1 MYKFQYY
8 ILNNIQYLLLA
19 LSLVSGAIV
28 VIPFG
33 TQIYMAGL
41 FYLLC
46 YSLINR
52 CNNWYFGRYYILF
65 LIACLLSCIVSNSYN
80 IRFFVFIL
88 IVVSFTPIT
97 ISTKLF
103 NFRKIYLKHCLLLF
117 PIIAIVSLYCY
128 IYNINYY
135 AHVGNELDFSAL
147 FPHSMWLGAAVGLSN
162 IVTLWMMFSSKSRI
176 GQLICLIVLLLSI
189 YVSVVAASRSALFA
203 SLISMGV
210 FIVVKLNNVIKILI
224 VGCLIFIATIILLPT
239 YLSGA
244 DRMKGKFQSSEGKY
258 GSRTELFT
266 SGFRHFKD
274 TPFFG
279 TGFAVSYNIKGEKIV
294 GRLES
299 GSGWLSI
306 LFQTGVF
313 GFVVIFIII
322 SKLYK
327 VVYYMRRDNDLMLF
341 VFAFAYLSLHSI
353 FEGYILTVGYYPCIL
368 FWCLLGYLYT
378 YPYFKE
384 RESLY
389 IIKKSSSINKHI

>member
-52 CNNWYFGRYYILF
+52 CNNWYLGRYYILF

-80 IRFFVFIL
+80 IRFFVFVL
-88 IVVSFTPIT
+88 IVFSFTPIT
-97 ISTKLF
+97 ISNKLF
-103 NFRKIYLKHCLLLF
+103 NFRKRYLKHCLMLF
-117 PIIAIVSLYCY
+117 PIISIISLYCY
-128 IYNINYY
+128 IYDINYY
-135 AHVGNELDFSAL
+135 SHVGNELDFSAL

-162 IVTLWMMFSSKSRI
+162 IVTLWLMFSTNKWIERS
-176 GQLICLIVLLLSI
+176 ICIIVLLLSI
-189 YVSVVAASRSALFA
+189 YVAVVAASRSALFA
-203 SLISMGV
+203 SLISMSI
-210 FIVVKLNNVIKILI
+210 FIIVKLNNVKKNII
-224 VGCLIFIATIILLPT
+224 VGCVIITATIILLPT

-244 DRMKGKFQSSEGKY
+244 ERMQKKFEGSKGKY

-266 SGFRHFKD
+266 IGFKHFEES
-274 TPFFG
+274 PIFG
-279 TGFAVSYNIKGEKIV
+279 VGFAVSYNAKGEKIV

-306 LFQTGVF
+306 LFQTGIL
-313 GFVVIFIII
+313 GFSVISLIML
-322 SKLYK
+322 KLYK
-327 VVYYMRRDNDLMLF
+327 VFRYLREDDELF
-341 VFAFAYLSLHSI
+341 LFMFAFLYICLHSI

-368 FWCLLGYLYT
+368 FWCLLSYLYT
-378 YPYFKE
+378 YPYYKE
-384 RESLY
+384 YEFY
-389 IIKKSSSINKHI
+389 MKKALS